1 MKVGDIVKLIRSTD
15 VNMPKS
21 GMIVE
26 IDDLDGMM
34 DVTIMWETG
43 KIETIADVF
52 VEIVGDEDV

>member
-1 MKVGDIVKLIRSTD
+1 
-15 VNMPKS
+15 MPKS

-26 IDDLDGMM
+26 IADIGGMM